1 LVEKE
6 KFISGNLIAL
16 SSMINLG
23 LPHLTILSKCDLVG
37 DSKKIDKMLS
47 ATTIKFDEFLPESLK
62 KKVKKRKKNKF
73 SEKFSKLTESIE
85 EVLNN
90 YGLISH

>member
-1 LVEKE
+1 MKNLVKELQRMGFSLCSLYLLDCTFLVEKE

-37 DSKKIDKMLS
+37 DSKVIDKLL
-47 ATTIKFDEFLPESLK
+47 APKPHFFDQIQPPI
-62 KKVKKRKKNKF
+62 R
-73 SEKFSKLTESIE
+73 
-85 EVLNN
+85 
-90 YGLISH
+90 